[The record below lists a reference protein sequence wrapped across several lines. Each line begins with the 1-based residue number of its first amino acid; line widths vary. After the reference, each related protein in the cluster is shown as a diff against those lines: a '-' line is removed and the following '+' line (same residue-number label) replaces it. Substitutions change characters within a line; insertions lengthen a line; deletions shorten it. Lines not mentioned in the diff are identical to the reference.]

1 MGDRRGTV
9 FFDYDGTLHDTMALY
24 GPAFRA
30 ACAWLSKEGWLERR
44 TYADADIACWLGWT
58 TEEMWTTFAP
68 HLPEPVWREASLRVR
83 DEMERLRKE
92 GRARLFPGVE
102 EALDEVASRGATM
115 VLLSN
120 CWRSYGEDH
129 MREFGLGRWIEGL
142 HCAQDFDW
150 IPKWQ
155 IYREVASFYPLPHIM
170 VGDRFHDREVALR
183 NDVPFVACAYGFG
196 EPGECEGADAIAEC
210 AEELPRLIAQKLA
223 AFER

>member
-30 ACAWLSKEGWLERR
+30 ACAWLSKEGWLE
-44 TYADADIACWLGWT
+44 
-58 TEEMWTTFAP
+58 
-68 HLPEPVWREASLRVR
+68 WREASLRVR

-183 NDVPFVACAYGFG
+183 NDIPFVACAYGFG
-196 EPGECEGADAIAEC
+196 EPGECEGCLLYTSDAAD
-210 AEELPRLIAQKLA
+210 EL
-223 AFER
+223 